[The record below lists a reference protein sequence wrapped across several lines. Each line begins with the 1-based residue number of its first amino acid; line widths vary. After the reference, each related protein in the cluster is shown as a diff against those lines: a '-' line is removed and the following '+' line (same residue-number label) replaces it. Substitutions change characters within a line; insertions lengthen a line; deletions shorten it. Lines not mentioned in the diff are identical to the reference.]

1 MFQPRLERVS
11 EEERE
16 EKKEKRK
23 KTERE
28 RMRGGKGWHCSTMAE
43 LLFVVE
49 RRESGEGGRE
59 GDRCSWNYSA
69 RRWGHKFAD
78 VFMAF
83 YSIYEYRSKE
93 WNLI

>member
-16 EKKEKRK
+16 EKKEKRQ

-28 RMRGGKGWHCSTMAE
+28 RMRVGKGWHCSTMAE

-49 RRESGEGGRE
+49 RRESGREGGR
-59 GDRCSWNYSA
+59 GIAALGIIRPADGATNSPMFLWRFTRFTNIA
-69 RRWGHKFAD
+69 RRNG
-78 VFMAF
+78 
-83 YSIYEYRSKE
+83 I
-93 WNLI
+93 